1 VNFQLSEFTCKHCG
15 AGADIVKPELLTQLQ
30 VLRDL
35 VARPMA
41 VNCGYRC
48 PEHNAAVGGAH
59 NSAHLSGQA
68 ADISDVDGSL
78 KAYCTPDLLEQCGL
92 WAESYA
98 ATPTWIHLQIRPA
111 VNRIFK
117 P

>member
-1 VNFQLSEFTCKHCG
+1 MNFQISEFLCKHCG
-15 AGADIVKPELLTQLQ
+15 TGEDIVKPELLTQLQ
-30 VLRDL
+30 ALRDL
-35 VARPMA
+35 VQYPML

-48 PEHNAAVGGAH
+48 PEHNQAVGGAH
-59 NSAHLSGQA
+59 NSAHLTGQA
-68 ADISDVDGSL
+68 ADISDTDGL
-78 KAYCTPDLLEQCGL
+78 FKAYCTEAVLEQCGL

-111 VNRIFK
+111 VHRIFK